1 MAAQNI
7 HKRLL
12 MAILSAPVSFFD
24 ITPVNC
30 DTITDIHV
38 ALLILIIS
46 SKHVQV

>member
-1 MAAQNI
+1 MAARNI

-30 DTITDIHV
+30 DTTDIHV
-38 ALLILIIS
+38 LVS
-46 SKHVQV
+46 SEHLQV